1 MNPAERGLTAAEP
14 QVVLQDGKG
23 KPLRLA
29 SKPQL
34 KRLQGNEVD
43 AENGAGVQLERA
55 GATLTPEQEDA
66 AIEQDLVKMKEER
79 LKRIQALPST
89 VWT

>member
-1 MNPAERGLTAAEP
+1 M
-14 QVVLQDGKG
+14 VLQDVRG

-29 SKPQL
+29 AKPQL
-34 KRLQGNEVD
+34 KRLQGNEID
-43 AENGAGVQLERA
+43 AERGEAVQLERA
-55 GATLTPEQEDA
+55 GAMLTPEQEDA
-66 AIEQDLVKMKEER
+66 AIEQDLVKMKEDR